1 MNAMDKP
8 PRANEK
14 EKKAQKGFLLIRSCA
29 HSLLHKFFY
38 LTDQQAAYDKMK
50 QAEKKHLADFRI
62 KIETM
67 VNDLI
72 KDDAKQKIVFETMD
86 KVHRAVV

>member
-1 MNAMDKP
+1 MHIPIN
-8 PRANEK
+8 N
-14 EKKAQKGFLLIRSCA
+14 
-29 HSLLHKFFY
+29 KFSGP
-38 LTDQQAAYDKMK
+38 TDQQAAYEKMK
-50 QAEKKHLADFRI
+50 LAEKKHLADFRI

-72 KDDAKQKIVFETMD
+72 KDDAKEKIVFETMD

>member
-1 MNAMDKP
+1 
-8 PRANEK
+8 
-14 EKKAQKGFLLIRSCA
+14 
-29 HSLLHKFFY
+29 
-38 LTDQQAAYDKMK
+38 MK
-50 QAEKKHLADFRI
+50 LAEKKHLADFRI

-72 KDDAKQKIVFETMD
+72 KDDAKEKIVFETMD